1 MKENEKEIK
10 LSKASDLASA
20 STFIQSKASHASLPE
35 GLNSFGTRNFRSDPH
50 TADSHVTVTNSK
62 EVNQNPGSTVHVY
75 GNRMFGKVFRDSV
88 DKSFQ

>member
-1 MKENEKEIK
+1 MKKKSNFKKHLI
-10 LSKASDLASA
+10 LASA
-20 STFIQSKASHASLPE
+20 STFIQSRASHASLQE
-35 GLNSFGTRNFRSDPH
+35 ELVNSFGTRNFRSDPH
-50 TADSHVTVTNSK
+50 TADSHVTVTNST